1 MENLSGMCLQFT
13 DPAHLLLVKNWRDT
27 AARKRIDSLKQS
39 KLTHTWSYNI
49 HNIVNYCL

>member
-27 AARKRIDSLKQS
+27 AARKRIDSLKQI
-39 KLTHTWSYNI
+39 TYNI